1 MIKFLREVIRAKR
14 SKKSLP
20 DLFVLLSEYFQWRRF
35 QRNDDVFKNAI
46 PWITFSSMNYLKGFL
61 KKDMKVFE
69 YGGGGST
76 LFFAK
81 YVGELVTVEHDKE
94 WFNRIKEE
102 MSGNHSIN
110 WRPNL
115 IFAERVE
122 STMQLKK
129 ERPGD
134 YFSANEDF
142 SQFIFRLYAAAIDQ
156 YPEQYFD
163 VVLVDGR
170 ARPSCMFHSLMKVKV
185 GGLLILDNSDRSYYM
200 EALSGMLGNYQLISN
215 YFGPTPYLHW
225 FTQTNIWKRMK

>member
-20 DLFVLLSEYFQWRRF
+20 DLFVLLGGYFQWRRF
-35 QRNDDVFKNAI
+35 QRNVDVFKNAI

-61 KKDMKVFE
+61 KKEMKVFE

-94 WFNRIKEE
+94 WFNRINEE
-102 MSGNHSIN
+102 MSVNHSVN
-110 WRPNL
+110 WKPNL

-122 STMQLKK
+122 STTQLKK

-142 SQFIFRLYAAAIDQ
+142 SQFTFRQYAAAIDQ

-185 GGLLILDNSDRSYYM
+185 GGLLILDNSDRDYYI
-200 EALSGMLGNYQLISN
+200 EELSGMLGNYQLISN
-215 YFGPTPYLHW
+215 YFGPTPYLHG
-225 FTQTNIWKRMK
+225 FTQTNIWKRIK